1 MTPKEKS
8 KELVDKFKNY
18 CDVDDPNGIL
28 DWQDCL
34 KQNAKNCA
42 LIAVDEI
49 INSNPCFEDLDRGG
63 NLMYNNNTYYWQEV
77 KEEINK
83 L

>member
-8 KELVDKFKNY
+8 KELVNKLAVKDELGWYVYSPKPFTY
-18 CDVDDPNGIL
+18 
-28 DWQDCL
+28 
-34 KQNAKNCA
+34 AKECA

-49 INSNPCFEDLDRGG
+49 LWILNELNHHNDVESE
-63 NLMYNNNTYYWQEV
+63 MYFYNEV
-77 KEEINK
+77 KEEIVK